1 MELKRE
7 TGEWRERHIK
17 DIKQKNYL
25 LLQYGRKP
33 HKILFRV
40 FFGLFSSEAPW
51 VACYLSSKEIPA
63 KLAWLLTLASQS
75 AVIYIAVPP

>member
-17 DIKQKNYL
+17 DIKQKDYL

-33 HKILFRV
+33 PFHFSV
-40 FFGLFSSEAPW
+40 FSLDCFQARHPGLRATSQ
-51 VACYLSSKEIPA
+51 A
-63 KLAWLLTLASQS
+63 KKFQQS
-75 AVIYIAVPP
+75 

>member
-1 MELKRE
+1 MEGKAHQRHQA
-7 TGEWRERHIK
+7 ERLPSSAIWEEAP
-17 DIKQKNYL
+17 IS
-25 LLQYGRKP
+25 
-33 HKILFRV
+33 LFRV